1 MCGGMFS
8 TRKTFVLTTNGT
20 GCTDFACLKSIHI
33 IQPESVTWQQ
43 VTRESRFNRVCPE
56 HNPNLSGEQS
66 GFVRNTIRACPEHN
80 PGLTGTQ
87 FGPVRRITRVC
98 PQHK

>member
-8 TRKTFVLTTNGT
+8 ARKTFVLTTNGT

-43 VTRESRFNRVCPE
+43 DTRESRFD
-56 HNPNLSGEQS
+56 
-66 GFVRNTIRACPEHN
+66 
-80 PGLTGTQ
+80 PGLTGRQSEPDRKTIRTCPENNPGLSGTQ
-87 FGPVRRITRVC
+87 FGSVRRTIRV
-98 PQHK
+98 